1 MFVLRIQRPSRYRLQ
16 LHLHSTSCA
25 PHTNRSIS
33 IKLTAEIGLTLLT
46 RLNTL
51 QASYDPLLISHSTLQ
66 TTYADLVRSTHRQAE
81 IWEQERERLERDL
94 EAGRDREERLASEV
108 KGLEGRLK
116 RITSTGTG
124 TGAGRSRND
133 ENEESRGKEEM
144 IKDLVS
150 RNAILQHQLD
160 RARHRIPQSQSL
172 SGSPAIGS
180 TSPDKVGGN
189 DNGLSGDEIERRK
202 RARRISLGYRSGS
215 YSGPYTAGSTP
226 GIGPP
231 SSQGFGRGTR
241 HFSENAVLTL
251 GSSSRVRIGEEG
263 EDLGRAD
270 GPDQNHERDEHE
282 RDHPGTGS
290 TNGEGINDN
299 ERRVK
304 LRPLSLSLSVSSR
317 YTHAGPSGSHGVDFG
332 GNDQMGHGRKISMT
346 PSARSTISGRSPGLT
361 GRESWVSSSTGGSG
375 WAGNG
380 RSRRCR
386 RWVGLGFDCQGGR
399 WDARLA
405 STCQKLG
412 FPSGLCCG
420 TVTNGPCSV
429 SLWLEVRVRV
439 WLRDD

>member
-1 MFVLRIQRPSRYRLQ
+1 M
-16 LHLHSTSCA
+16 
-25 PHTNRSIS
+25 
-33 IKLTAEIGLTLLT
+33 
-46 RLNTL
+46 
-51 QASYDPLLISHSTLQ
+51 
-66 TTYADLVRSTHRQAE
+66 
-81 IWEQERERLERDL
+81 
-94 EAGRDREERLASEV
+94 
-108 KGLEGRLK
+108 K

-150 RNAILQHQLD
+150 RNAVLQHQLD

-180 TSPDKVGGN
+180 ISPDKVGGN

-215 YSGPYTAGSTP
+215 YSGPYSAASTP

-263 EDLGRAD
+263 EDLSRANEK
-270 GPDQNHERDEHE
+270 DQHQERDDE
-282 RDHPGTGS
+282 TGS
-290 TNGEGINDN
+290 TNGEGINN
-299 ERRVK
+299 HERRVK

-317 YTHAGPSGSHGVDFG
+317 YTHAGPSGSTGVDFE

-361 GRESWVSSSTGGSG
+361 GRESWVSSSTGGI
-375 WAGNG
+375 
-380 RSRRCR
+380 
-386 RWVGLGFDCQGGR
+386 VGLGMGAVGGVGGG
-399 WDARLA
+399 WDLDSIVREADGTPVWPQPARNSAPQVGCVAGPSQTDRAAPA
-405 STCQKLG
+405 SGWKSGSGSGSETTSPRTTMRAG
-412 FPSGLCCG
+412 FGSVGYSL
-420 TVTNGPCSV
+420 NGIKRSMSVDRSKGGMRRVSV
-429 SLWLEVRVRV
+429 SNHACT
-439 WLRDD
+439 